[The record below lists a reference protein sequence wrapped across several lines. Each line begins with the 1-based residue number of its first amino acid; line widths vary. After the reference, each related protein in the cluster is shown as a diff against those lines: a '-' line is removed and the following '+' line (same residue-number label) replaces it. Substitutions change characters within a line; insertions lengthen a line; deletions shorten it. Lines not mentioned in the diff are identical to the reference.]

1 MGLEIMVSEPAN
13 RPYPSGRSKDWIKV
27 KNRNHPSLDRE
38 ILAKFGAGTQARREI
53 QNQQMRKKAP
63 CPAGTGQSLGGT
75 KRPCRHHFVALEKI
89 V

>member
-38 ILAKFGAGTQARREI
+38 I
-53 QNQQMRKKAP
+53 
-63 CPAGTGQSLGGT
+63 
-75 KRPCRHHFVALEKI
+75 
-89 V
+89 